1 MESLFLLFSTV
12 VLALLV
18 LLSSFTPVTLGR
30 IQSPTDEQ
38 ILTVS
43 DGQQPPPSSSSFT
56 LLQPQDYKAGNQ
68 PIRHF
73 WHWVQQQQQPREQE
87 REWTDKD
94 KPKNNRRRRKE
105 VANGEEAEESSS
117 DEEQFKNMS
126 DIVRLHHDDKKT
138 SSGGHHRN
146 QTHESHGIHVASWRW
161 EEVGV
166 LFTFTSF
173 IVVAGLAKVGKFF
186 ISYLNIFSKRYF
198 FSFMSSSSSSF
209 RILIYKCTSF
219 LAAYVVSLFLFFS
232 ELLLISSLR
241 NLYFTIGP
249 AMYVCIFQDVDAR

>member
-1 MESLFLLFSTV
+1 
-12 VLALLV
+12 
-18 LLSSFTPVTLGR
+18 LGR
-30 IQSPTDEQ
+30 IQSPTDER

-43 DGQQPPPSSSSFT
+43 DGQQPPPSSFT
-56 LLQPQDYKAGNQ
+56 LLQPQDKAGNQ

-73 WHWVQQQQQPREQE
+73 WHWVQQQPPREVEQE

-94 KPKNNRRRRKE
+94 KPKNKRRRRKE

-126 DIVRLHHDDKKT
+126 DIVRLHHDHKNT

-186 ISYLNIFSKRYF
+186 ISYLNILKE
-198 FSFMSSSSSSF
+198 
-209 RILIYKCTSF
+209 IY
-219 LAAYVVSLFLFFS
+219 LASCSRRRRLEF
-232 ELLLISSLR
+232 
-241 NLYFTIGP
+241 
-249 AMYVCIFQDVDAR
+249 